1 VGRKGHQS
9 GQSVV
14 ELALS
19 IPVLLT
25 MLFGMLNIGVLITD
39 KVITAYAARQG
50 ARLAAELGNGLV
62 SNMTTLQID
71 QNVVGTVRASTAN
84 LAYATLTEIDIY
96 QASQAAPVSG
106 SSCVVTTLGPAN
118 GSFDSTT
125 QPYDSY
131 DGTPQANQLHQGFL
145 NTARMQVPPCE
156 TSIGV
161 NLKWKYT
168 TPTGYQALSLTLL
181 DYAVMKAAPV
191 LG

>member
-1 VGRKGHQS
+1 VSRERPQS

-39 KVITAYAARQG
+39 KVIAAYAARQG
-50 ARLAAELGNGLV
+50 ARLAAELGNGVISGL
-62 SNMTTLQID
+62 STLQID
-71 QNVVGTVRASTAN
+71 QNVIGTVNASTAN
-84 LAYATLTEIDIY
+84 LAYATLTEVDIY
-96 QASQAAPVSG
+96 QASKAAPVSG
-106 SSCVVTTLGPAN
+106 AGCVVSTLGPAN

-131 DGTPQANQLHQGFL
+131 DGSGNQLHQGFL

-161 NLKWKYT
+161 SIKWKYT
-168 TPTGYQALSLTLL
+168 TPSGYQALSLALV

-191 LG
+191 LA